1 MAMNIATDGD
11 EDEVMSAIN
20 TTPLVDVMLVLLI
33 IFLLTIPVAIQTVP
47 VELPKASSELNQTQP
62 ENITLAVDKDGKYYW
77 NATRVESREEMLE
90 RLIEIAKAE
99 PQPEIQVRGDL
110 SVRFEAVGRLILD
123 IQRAGVQ
130 KVGFIT
136 EPVQGD

>member
-1 MAMNIATDGD
+1 MAMNIAADD
-11 EDEVMSAIN
+11 EEEVMSAIN

-47 VELPKASSELNQTQP
+47 VELPKASSVVNQTQP

-77 NATRVESREEMLE
+77 NAMPVGSRDEMLE
-90 RLIEIAKAE
+90 RLVEVAKAE

-123 IQRAGVQ
+123 IQRAGIQ

-136 EPVQGD
+136 EPVQGE

>member
-1 MAMNIATDGD
+1 MAMNVAADDD
-11 EDEVMSAIN
+11 EDEVISAIN

-47 VELPKASSELNQTQP
+47 VELPKASSEVNQTQP
-62 ENITLAVDKDGKYYW
+62 ENITLAVDREGKYYW
-77 NATRVESREEMLE
+77 NATLVGSRDEMVE
-90 RLIEIAKAE
+90 RLVEVAKAE

-130 KVGFIT
+130 KVGFVT
-136 EPVQGD
+136 EPVQGN